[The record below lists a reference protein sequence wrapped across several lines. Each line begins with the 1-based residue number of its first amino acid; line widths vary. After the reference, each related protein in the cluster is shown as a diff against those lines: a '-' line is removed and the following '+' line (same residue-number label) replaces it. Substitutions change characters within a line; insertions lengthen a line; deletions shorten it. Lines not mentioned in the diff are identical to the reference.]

1 MLGHIQ
7 LPLDLAASQSPSQTT
22 QPQGTRCRCR
32 LSLRYPVA
40 QLGTKERTRFSPE
53 TADTGFSSWLR
64 NTNVLNSRCRIV
76 DLEMNIL
83 RQELMQT
90 AAELQEGIC
99 KYYEKFKEE
108 EHAGEEKGVQGPS
121 GAQTEPWLTTVSVLG
136 RHLLLTFKAEWL
148 RSGLGWNDCDLVT
161 HSHF

>member
-40 QLGTKERTRFSPE
+40 QLGTKERERFSPE
-53 TADTGFSSWLR
+53 TADTGFSSRLR

-83 RQELMQT
+83 HQELMQT
-90 AAELQEGIC
+90 AAELREGIC

-108 EHAGEEKGVQGPS
+108 EHAGEEKGV
-121 GAQTEPWLTTVSVLG
+121 
-136 RHLLLTFKAEWL
+136 
-148 RSGLGWNDCDLVT
+148 
-161 HSHF
+161 